1 MILTSKLVIGSMG
14 LWVSKYTLFYE
25 GTFLH
30 NLALIDVKRYHQP
43 IDEIQGG
50 SDLEHILTYGQL
62 KLPKS
67 RSAIFTRI
75 TIINCI
81 WKIIRSFTLLA
92 FRWLIPE
99 SSEGL
104 SWSWSYCICIYNYL
118 CNQCISP
125 LTLQYYVITFEKL
138 VIGSMGLWVSK
149 YTLFYE
155 GTFLHNLALI
165 DVKRYHQPIDQI
177 A

>member
-1 MILTSKLVIGSMG
+1 MLDCHFTK
-14 LWVSKYTLFYE
+14 
-25 GTFLH
+25 
-30 NLALIDVKRYHQP
+30 KRN
-43 IDEIQGG
+43 IFEIQGG

-62 KLPKS
+62 KLPES

-81 WKIIRSFTLLA
+81 WNIIRSFTLLA

-104 SWSWSYCICIYNYL
+104 SWSWSYCSCIYNYL

-125 LTLQYYVITFEKL
+125 LTLQYYVITFVRDLQLVGGFLRVLRIHPPIILTATIKL
-138 VIGSMGLWVSK
+138 EYCWK
-149 YTLFYE
+149 
-155 GTFLHNLALI
+155 
-165 DVKRYHQPIDQI
+165 
-177 A
+177 